1 MENGIYVRVLDI
13 SALNIDYNDD
23 TLKPMIRM
31 IKEIVF
37 SILSWQAEDERIN
50 ILHTQRE
57 GIEKAKVKGVKFGRP
72 KRVVNYKIFK
82 EEYKKWKEGEQTA
95 VYTMRKLGNWSRS
108 YFYKV
113 VKEYDQ
119 SLIS

>member
-13 SALNIDYNDD
+13 SALNIDYNDEN
-23 TLKPMIRM
+23 LKPMIRM

-50 ILHTQRE
+50 ILQTQKE
-57 GIEKAKVKGVKFGRP
+57 GIEKAKSKGVKFGRP
-72 KRVVNYKIFK
+72 KRMVNYKVFK
-82 EEYKKWKEGEQTA
+82 EEYTKWKNGEQTA
-95 VYTMRKLGNWSRS
+95 VLTMRKLGNWSRS

-113 VKEYDQ
+113 VKEYEQ
-119 SLIS
+119 SLSA